1 MLDFK
6 RGSKQSMINLRME
19 ASKAGSGN
27 YLLAL
32 FLPTKKT
39 AVIAHR
45 RLGSTNDLA

>member
-6 RGSKQSMINLRME
+6 RGSKQSLINQRME

-27 YLLAL
+27 YLLVL
-32 FLPTKKT
+32 SPSDKKT

-45 RLGSTNDLA
+45 RFGLTNALV